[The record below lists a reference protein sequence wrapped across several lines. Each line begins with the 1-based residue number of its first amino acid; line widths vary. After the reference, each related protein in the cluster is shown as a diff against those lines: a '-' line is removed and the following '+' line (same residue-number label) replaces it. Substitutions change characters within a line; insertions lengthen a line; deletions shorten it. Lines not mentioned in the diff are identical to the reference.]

1 MKRFCQN
8 GFTLV
13 ELLVV
18 IVIIGVMSML
28 IAPTFG
34 TGSDVVRVKT
44 ASRGVMQLSRY
55 ARTMAVLHQTPV
67 ELVFSSDGAVRVAQ
81 VGGGGKGLVSM
92 KAFSSTNAADDA
104 AEAEALEASTASPG
118 AEMDEASGASG
129 GGSAYVMADLNIEK
143 KYEQVRFV
151 FEGYTDSVDTG
162 RRVAGR
168 VVDAVSDERETAGG
182 EDEVETSRV
191 RYRSNGVCRPYR
203 VRVEAE
209 GNPSCAMTVVVDLL
223 GAAKIEGDEP

>member
-18 IVIIGVMSML
+18 IVIIGVMAML

-34 TGSDVVRVKT
+34 AGSDVVRVKT

-67 ELVFSSDGAVRVAQ
+67 ELVFSSDGAVRVEQ
-81 VGGGGKGLVSM
+81 VGGSGTGLVSM
-92 KAFSSTNAADDA
+92 KAFSSTNAVDDA
-104 AEAEALEASTASPG
+104 AEALAASTASPG
-118 AEMDEASGASG
+118 AEMDETSGASG

-168 VVDAVSDERETAGG
+168 VVEAVSDERETAGG
-182 EDEVETSRV
+182 GDEVETSRV